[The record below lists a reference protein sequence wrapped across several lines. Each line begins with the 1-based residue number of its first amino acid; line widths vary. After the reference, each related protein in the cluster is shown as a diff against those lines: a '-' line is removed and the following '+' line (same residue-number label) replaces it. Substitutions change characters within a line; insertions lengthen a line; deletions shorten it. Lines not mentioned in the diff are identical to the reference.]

1 MELNDYGRSRGQDLL
16 DRLQT
21 DYDLKRRGL
30 KGAMRDL
37 LVDACRAAEVSSES
51 IDLEELAW
59 EARKIYQ
66 EMG

>member
-1 MELNDYGRSRGQDLL
+1 
-16 DRLQT
+16 
-21 DYDLKRRGL
+21 
-30 KGAMRDL
+30 MRDL

-51 IDLEELAW
+51 IDLEALAW

>member
-1 MELNDYGRSRGQDLL
+1 MALSEYERDRGQNLL

>member
-1 MELNDYGRSRGQDLL
+1 MALNEYGRNRGEDLL
-16 DRLQT
+16 SLLQT
-21 DYDLKRRGL
+21 HYDLENRGL
-30 KGAMRDL
+30 MGALRDL